1 MEKFMNKMGYWL
13 HELMASIP
21 KLNQLALF
29 FSQNNAEKLC
39 IVSLRRIH

>member
-29 FSQNNAEKLC
+29 FLKTTQKSS
-39 IVSLRRIH
+39 VSFR